1 MKTIGGFVGIFT
13 TIMALL
19 FSLSVSGFETCY
31 AGKKSCPLSIIGPST
46 FITSPDCQ
54 VDIKA
59 PLYCESGKTLIQ
71 FKMTK
76 GEVHEGY
83 QFLTTDYRI
92 RLPKSNVADAILL
105 PELLKRGDCY
115 LGADRLSSSNKIE
128 INRGNIQI
136 LHIVG
141 AAKKFGSPLRCFDS
155 FGNEYFLGLVKTGLG
170 NQVYIPYL
178 KSLPNS
184 LNETSVNYS
193 SKNDELLSKCAELER
208 CQSLIKGGTKQ
219 LIFDWSKILYTF
231 GGDLNGRGEIG
242 ASEVESLISAIED
255 ALSSCNRERVKLKFN
270 SDRNLSNDDE
280 YGAVSKT
287 WQGAGDFFLNLLSDE
302 KRESIISDS
311 VSDKAVVVRV
321 ISENLSQSEIKAI
334 AQNVAKSVDPKRV
347 LRNIVDI
354 YRESYEQFARAA
366 IDKILT
372 KKGMTDGAKPEAL
385 NYIFA
390 DFKVCLVKGKTEN
403 SLKECLAKFEKSAPL
418 KVGERLLI
426 DIFEQNIKKEFAA
439 KDVERVKTEMIKSY
453 YSCITSW
460 YATESRKQNDDLK
473 ACVYSGVFKGVELA
487 ANSKLNQAIEEKI
500 PDKDARPKIFKEA
513 LLGVKC
519 KYSKMVKGERRTG
532 GIFKDL
538 SLLSTDEFKAEI
550 DSCVESVTKNGGS
563 EIIRFSIMNNTGVK
577 GAVPLQ
583 EEREK
588 LAAKILASSYER
600 CLSSMKKSGKKIDPA
615 ECETTIIGD
624 TVLTL
629 FEQTVAQKA
638 KDLYSN
644 DPQKVSS
651 TVLSVTASMRD
662 CKKRAQMDQKEK
674 TMVECLAKGSGELA
688 YLITPD
694 TVRDQLKKDSKL
706 KRYLIDWDKV
716 DLPDSLS
723 SFARSCF
730 EGGLSKMAK
739 PEKIG
744 EVSETV
750 STHCSFEIKKQVL
763 PEVLKRVGEYALK
776 PNLPPEKV
784 DELLITFFNPPSRLL
799 SDIAKAKNEK
809 ELTSV
814 LDRFTEELSADAVT
828 TSIKHNLD
836 TLFPAI
842 DPKNKDFREQI
853 AAKYLSNDFI
863 LQIKRSVTEGKFD
876 SELNIVKKDLTY
888 QMGTGVLR
896 SEVQNQLFFKSEQE
910 RVFIELEK
918 GLVNCLKERESSVCQ
933 VELKESGYLNIGLAK
948 MREELLAYLES
959 PLLEK
964 ELQKREKSLRGCFGG
979 YKGELLETHLK
990 GCLAF
995 EIIDLAHEIG
1005 TLAVKKY
1012 QKLIGSDFVAKELE
1026 SKFVTCLSKEG
1037 ALLVDKAAT
1046 EFPSRHSSISMGS
1059 LGLDH
1064 VMERVSYCAKPF
1076 EGSILASIK
1085 KKLLNETLK
1094 NYGKDFEAE
1103 ISDAIDLALNLR
1115 GKSDKPSSSDE
1126 LESQLLALTGKVVE
1140 ACRQSKERCKEAI
1153 AISKSDIEKFQKSHP
1168 IVSAEE
1174 IMQAFYRSD
1183 LTLLI
1188 VQATVTGTL
1197 NKELESGLKAR
1208 KDRYGF
1214 LERALARIADPKNS
1228 ERLFKDEDGQELLNL
1243 IATRVRLEGAEA
1255 VAKDSMIKEQIILHF
1270 LMDDGVD
1277 GFVDSLIDGLVSP
1290 KLKESIDH
1298 PAIKVRIGTLFGI
1311 VKERN
1316 FDWQKIRETKNGKDA
1331 ARYFRDKILLPSM
1344 NNTKLPEKE
1353 FEKRIREFEKMITKA
1368 ITSMS

>member
-1 MKTIGGFVGIFT
+1 M
-13 TIMALL
+13 
-19 FSLSVSGFETCY
+19 
-31 AGKKSCPLSIIGPST
+31 SCPLSIIGPST
-46 FITSPDCQ
+46 FITSPDCI
-54 VDIKA
+54 VDSKTS
-59 PLYCESGKTLIQ
+59 LYCESGKTLIQ

-76 GEVHEGY
+76 GEMHEGY
-83 QFLTTDYRI
+83 KFLTTDYRI
-92 RLPKSNVADAILL
+92 RLPKSNIADAMAL
-105 PELLKRGDCY
+105 PELFKGGDCY
-115 LGADRLSSSNKIE
+115 LGPDRLGGSNRIE
-128 INRGNIQI
+128 VRSGVIQI
-136 LHIVG
+136 FNIAR
-141 AAKKFGSPLRCFDS
+141 AAKKTGSPLRCFDNL
-155 FGNEYFLGLVKTGLG
+155 GNEYFLGLVKTGLG

-184 LNETSVNYS
+184 LSITSVNYS
-193 SKNDELLSKCAELER
+193 SKSDEFLSKCAELER

-231 GGDLNGRGEIG
+231 GGDLNGTGEMS
-242 ASEVESLISAIED
+242 ASDVESLISAIED
-255 ALSSCNRERVKLKFN
+255 ALSSCNRERVKLRFN
-270 SDRNLSNDDE
+270 GDRNLLNDDE
-280 YGAVSKT
+280 YGVVSKT
-287 WQGAGDFFLNLLSDE
+287 LQGTGDFFLNLLSDE
-302 KRESIISDS
+302 KRESIISNS
-311 VSDKAVVVRV
+311 VTDKAVVVSV
-321 ISENLSQSEIKAI
+321 IRDNLSQSEITTI
-334 AQNVAKSVDPKRV
+334 AKIVAKSVDPKRV

-354 YRESYEQFARAA
+354 YRESYEQFSRAA

-372 KKGMTDGAKPEAL
+372 KSGMTDGAKPEAL

-390 DFKVCLVKGKTEN
+390 DFKECLAKGKTEN

-426 DIFEQNIKKEFAA
+426 DIFDQNIKKEFAT
-439 KDVERVKTEMIKSY
+439 KDVELAKAEVVKSY
-453 YSCITSW
+453 YNCITGW
-460 YATESRKQNDDLK
+460 YTTESRKQNDDLK
-473 ACVYSGVFKGVELA
+473 ACVYRGVFKGVELA
-487 ANSKLNQAIEEKI
+487 ANAKLSQAIEEKI
-500 PDKDARPKIFKEA
+500 SDKDARPEILKKA
-513 LLGVKC
+513 LLGMKC
-519 KYSKMVKGERRTG
+519 KYEKIVKGERQG
-532 GIFKDL
+532 SGVFKDL

-550 DSCVESVTKNGGS
+550 NSCVESVTKNGGS
-563 EIIRFSIMNNTGVK
+563 EIIRFLIINNTGVK
-577 GAVPLQ
+577 GAVSLQ

-588 LAAKILASSYER
+588 LATKILASSYER

-615 ECETTIIGD
+615 KCETTIIGD

-629 FEQTVAQKA
+629 FEQTVAKKA
-638 KDLYSN
+638 KDLYSK
-644 DPQKVSS
+644 DPQKESS
-651 TVLSVTASMRD
+651 TVLSVKASMQA
-662 CKKRAQMDQKEK
+662 CKKRAQTDQKEK
-674 TMVECLAKGSGELA
+674 TMVECLAKGAGELA

-706 KRYLIDWDKV
+706 KKYLIDWDKV
-716 DLPDSLS
+716 DLPESLS

-763 PEVLKRVGEYALK
+763 PEVLKRVGEYALR

-784 DELLITFFNPPSRLL
+784 YELLITFFNPPSKLL
-799 SDIAKAKNEK
+799 SDISKAKDEK

-814 LDRFTEELSADAVT
+814 LDRFTEDLSADAVT

-836 TLFPAI
+836 TLFPATNH
-842 DPKNKDFREQI
+842 KNKDFREQI

-863 LQIKRSVTEGKFD
+863 LQIKRSVAEGKFD
-876 SELNIVKKDLTY
+876 SELNLVKKDLTY

-896 SEVQNQLFFKSEQE
+896 SEVQKQLFFKSEQE

-933 VELKESGYLNIGLAK
+933 VELKESGYLNIGIAK

-1037 ALLVDKAAT
+1037 ALLIDKAAT

-1076 EGSILASIK
+1076 EGAILASIK

-1094 NYGKDFEAE
+1094 NHGKDFEAE

-1115 GKSDKPSSSDE
+1115 GKSDKPSSSDD

-1140 ACRQSKERCKEAI
+1140 ACRQSKERCIEAI

-1168 IVSAEE
+1168 IVGAEE

-1197 NKELESGLKAR
+1197 NKELEAGLKAR

-1214 LERALARIADPKNS
+1214 LDKALARIADPKNS
-1228 ERLFKDEDGQELLNL
+1228 ERLFKDEDGQGLLNL
-1243 IATRVRLEGAEA
+1243 IATRVRLDGAEA
-1255 VAKDSMIKEQIILHF
+1255 VAKDPMIKEQIILHF
-1270 LMDDGVD
+1270 LMDDGPD

-1316 FDWQKIRETKNGKDA
+1316 FDWKKIRETKNGQEA

-1353 FEKRIREFEKMITKA
+1353 FESRIKEFEKIITKA